1 MKKILIALI
10 LASMT
15 SMSFANS
22 RINDVLTSDA
32 DNELQKIEQTLTKI
46 SDNDAAL
53 LRFQQELLNESK
65 KENRRTAGKVLI
77 GVGAAGIV
85 VGSVMLKREPN
96 FNQVFQ
102 AFALIGGGAMAGTA
116 GGAMIYLNQSE
127 LDQISAKITAT
138 LKENEAAKKSLI
150 KQVSRYCSQQPQH
163 KLCY

>member
-1 MKKILIALI
+1 MKKFLMVILLI
-10 LASMT
+10 CFAGS
-15 SMSFANS
+15 SFASS
-22 RINDVLTSDA
+22 RINNVLTNDA
-32 DNELQKIEQTLTKI
+32 DTELQKIEQTLNKI

-53 LRFQQELLNESK
+53 IRFQHELLNESK

-102 AFALIGGGAMAGTA
+102 AFALIGGGAVAGA
-116 GGAMIYLNQSE
+116 SGGAMIYLNQAE
-127 LDQISAKITAT
+127 LEQISAKISAT
-138 LKENEAAKKSLI
+138 LKENQEAKKTLM
-150 KQVSRYCSQQPQH
+150 KQISRYCSLQPQH